1 MIRKCKMKALSVPLS
16 KEGYDPFIDFLK
28 GVSILFVVL
37 THCLPYQDYILFSF
51 WGAQAV
57 PLFLLIQVFHNYK
70 KQLDKNQHPY
80 NFNKLWKR
88 ILRPFI
94 LLLALQIV
102 LQAFLSGDLL
112 DTIKNAIISGGIGP
126 GSYYVSI
133 YIQFFLLLPVLQPIL
148 RKIPFKYII
157 LLFTSLSIIIELI
170 LSYTS
175 PPPIFTDCYLLGIF
189 T

>member
-1 MIRKCKMKALSVPLS
+1 MKALSVPLS
-16 KEGYDPFIDFLK
+16 KEGYDPFIDFIK

-126 GSYYVSI
+126 GSYYVLI
-133 YIQFFLLLPVLQPIL
+133 YIQFFLLLPVLHPLL
-148 RKIPFKYII
+148 RDSSAFKYII

-175 PPPIFTDCYLLGIF
+175 PPPPFLQIVIY
-189 T
+189 